1 LRVTPHDDREDDTM
15 PTDFLGRELPEEQP
29 TAQTVE
35 EFAVE
40 QGTLQ
45 PEDLEPQDSG
55 DTGEGP
61 GK

>member
-1 LRVTPHDDREDDTM
+1 M